1 MPKKDGLGFS
11 VDERTNV
18 PTYEEVASVFR
29 RHKNKI
35 KKPSKRLLSIL
46 FLIVIIGGISATA
59 YVYKDNIQNGME
71 KTSFS
76 LTGFSISGFMTNN
89 IDYDDK
95 NKFGYEIKELEINLT
110 NEEQVLKSNLTS
122 DLSST
127 CQQQKTSLAA
137 DIRDQEE
144 EECTT
149 EKTAL
154 ETEITTW
161 KDRYTLCNEENDD
174 E

>member
-76 LTGFSISGFMTNN
+76 LTGFSISG
-89 IDYDDK
+89 
-95 NKFGYEIKELEINLT
+95 L
-110 NEEQVLKSNLTS
+110 
-122 DLSST
+122 
-127 CQQQKTSLAA
+127 
-137 DIRDQEE
+137 
-144 EECTT
+144 
-149 EKTAL
+149 
-154 ETEITTW
+154 
-161 KDRYTLCNEENDD
+161 
-174 E
+174 